1 MRLREAASRNFRTQ
15 EAAMTRLAGEFQTDL
30 QMTETLAACAEAVH
44 GLGWRIETVEGSR
57 IVSYPNGNAAS
68 PRIELGLSN
77 SGNSTTIRIT
87 GSDTDE
93 APLEEEALISE
104 LDRVRDAVEE
114 SVDEATASANGAPG
128 KTDEAGPDTA
138 AAETAEEPKE
148 ADEPTGAEESKEAEE
163 LKGAEEPTETE
174 EPTGIEEPKEAEVE
188 EAKAPEEA
196 KPSDEADEV
205 KASAK
210 PEQAVEPEQAES
222 EQAAEP
228 VDAAA
233 DDDADSGDGAALPP
247 PGWYPDP
254 EGSDERFWDGEQ
266 WTQRFRSAQ
275 REAAEEAPAEEE
287 RTEPEPEPVEQP
299 AAVEARPAPV
309 DGRQTS
315 KDMLW
320 GLSLALGAVGGSAAA
335 FSVPDTAFYMPL
347 CFGIA
352 GLALAI
358 AAFTMPGKTQWWAIV
373 AVVASIGGIAIGVH
387 KYSNYQ
393 DTKDQISQ
401 AQQTLQDLKPPRR

>member
-1 MRLREAASRNFRTQ
+1 MRLRKAACRNFRTQ

-77 SGNSTTIRIT
+77 SGDRTTIRIT
-87 GSDTDE
+87 GSDTEE
-93 APLEEEALISE
+93 APLEEEALITE

-114 SVDEATASANGAPG
+114 SVDEATTSSNGSPAQ
-128 KTDEAGPDTA
+128 TEEAESA
-138 AAETAEEPKE
+138 AAAPETAEQPKQAEEPKQ
-148 ADEPTGAEESKEAEE
+148 
-163 LKGAEEPTETE
+163 
-174 EPTGIEEPKEAEVE
+174 AEVEQAEPE
-188 EAKAPEEA
+188 EAKAEEEVKADEQA
-196 KPSDEADEV
+196 KASEADER
-205 KASAK
+205 KAS
-210 PEQAVEPEQAES
+210 VEAAEAGPQQEAEPAEAS
-222 EQAAEP
+222 ADRDADADQAAM
-228 VDAAA
+228 
-233 DDDADSGDGAALPP
+233 PP

-266 WTQRFRSAQ
+266 WTQRFRSSQAA
-275 REAAEEAPAEEE
+275 AAEQAPAEEE

-320 GLSLALGAVGGSAAA
+320 GLSLALGAVAGSAAA

-358 AAFTMPGKTQWWAIV
+358 AAFTTPGKTQWWAIV

-401 AQQTLQDLKPPRR
+401 AQQALQDLKPPRR